1 MPGIFGLVSLTE
13 KPPSTSVVSGMQ
25 NYLHHRSA
33 FLTDTFYQD
42 EKICAGR
49 CHTGIINTSPQ
60 PAHKDDAFAW
70 LDGEFYNHGDFSV
83 IASSENGDAF
93 LLLQNYAADPSLNFL
108 KIIDGVYSAVIYDRP
123 RKKIFFITDRYGLQ
137 HLYWVKTK
145 DHFAWA
151 TEYKAFLA
159 LPEFKPLIDINGLKE
174 FLEYGYFIEDRT
186 WFEGVSLIPP
196 ATILT
201 VDLNNNKTSATKYW
215 SWTDIK
221 KLQGPIDEKEIEKE
235 WGRLFSIAVER
246 RCSPIDKTGITLSG
260 GLDSRAI
267 LAAMPS
273 RGQTIHA
280 VTFGKK
286 GCDDIRIAA
295 RVAAVKGAIHS
306 IYELDNSSWLNANL
320 SAVWC
325 TDGEACFLDT
335 YGNEFLSSFS
345 EKMSICLNGIAGDA
359 IHGGSYLGMKGQ
371 HFPDF
376 HDPYGQQGRR
386 YIRLVFWLD
395 ESFLHVRM
403 PFYDNALIELSLSL
417 PDNLRARSYIYKKTL
432 LHNYPEFFRDIPW
445 QKSGV
450 PISYPEYAQ
459 KIISF
464 GKRASSRILRKAK
477 SFGLPLH
484 DRRNFASQREKTIG
498 EPGLSFFNKLFT
510 NKNAYYPAYLD
521 RAKVLK
527 TWDLHKSGK
536 DAIDMI
542 NRYATIEIW
551 LQQVFSNTFRPQQD
565 GFPLVKI

>member
-25 NYLHHRSA
+25 NYLHHRNT

-49 CHTGIINTSPQ
+49 CHTGIVNTEQQ
-60 PAHKDDAFAW
+60 PAHKDDIFAW
-70 LDGEFYNHGDFSV
+70 LDGEFYNHDDFP
-83 IASSENGDAF
+83 ITAPSENGDAF
-93 LLLQNYAADPSLNFL
+93 LLLQNYAADRSLKFL
-108 KIIDGVYSAVIYDRP
+108 RSIDGVYSAVIYDRL
-123 RKKIFFITDRYGLQ
+123 RKKAFLITDRYGLQ

-159 LPEFKPLIDINGLKE
+159 LPDFKPSVDINGLNG
-174 FLEYGYFIEDRT
+174 FLQYGYFIEDRT
-186 WFEGVSLIPP
+186 WFESVSLIPP

-201 VDLNNNKTSATKYW
+201 VDLNNSKTSTTKYW
-215 SWTDIK
+215 SWADIK

-246 RCSPIDKTGITLSG
+246 RCSPIEKTGITLSG

-386 YIRLVFWLD
+386 YIRPVFWLD
-395 ESFLHVRM
+395 ESFLHEALSVD
-403 PFYDNALIELSLSL
+403 FLANAKPNETFNAGLKQESRAGAPSIE
-417 PDNLRARSYIYKKTL
+417 
-432 LHNYPEFFRDIPW
+432 F
-445 QKSGV
+445 
-450 PISYPEYAQ
+450 
-459 KIISF
+459 
-464 GKRASSRILRKAK
+464 
-477 SFGLPLH
+477 
-484 DRRNFASQREKTIG
+484 
-498 EPGLSFFNKLFT
+498 
-510 NKNAYYPAYLD
+510 KN
-521 RAKVLK
+521 
-527 TWDLHKSGK
+527 
-536 DAIDMI
+536 
-542 NRYATIEIW
+542 
-551 LQQVFSNTFRPQQD
+551 
-565 GFPLVKI
+565 